1 LADTPSDYFLQMP
14 VEPVRISAATLL
26 AAFAC
31 IAAFAQS
38 DLSTITGVVKDPSGS
53 AVPGAKI
60 NVLNEATGVGRQ
72 TISAESGTFS
82 VTNLPSGFYSV
93 TVEGQGFKKFQTT
106 RNKLDASVPLAVDVS
121 LEVGGVTETVNVVA
135 DSARIQT
142 ETATVGAL
150 VDEAQ
155 IKNIDPKRA

>member
-1 LADTPSDYFLQMP
+1 MI
-14 VEPVRISAATLL
+14 RRGISAATLL

-72 TISAESGTFS
+72 TISAESGTF
-82 VTNLPSGFYSV
+82 P
-93 TVEGQGFKKFQTT
+93 
-106 RNKLDASVPLAVDVS
+106 
-121 LEVGGVTETVNVVA
+121 
-135 DSARIQT
+135 
-142 ETATVGAL
+142 
-150 VDEAQ
+150 
-155 IKNIDPKRA
+155 